1 MDSDTNI
8 PLTISKFYF
17 CAIRLCRT
25 QTKSLTSFQPAAF
38 PDVNRLKQAFRNRNV
53 RKKALLL
60 EVLLVYIA
68 KMKILLMLH

>member
-8 PLTISKFYF
+8 PLTISKFNF
-17 CAIRLCRT
+17 CAIHLCRT
-25 QTKSLTSFQPAAF
+25 QKKSLTSYQPAAF
-38 PDVNRLKQAFRNRNV
+38 PDVNRLKRAFRNRNV
-53 RKKALLL
+53 RREALLQ